1 MLGARWRLFVG
12 MVMQV
17 ANFAQLV
24 RVLYA
29 AFLMAVIDLNVV
41 SVVVIIGWMVWIV
54 LTYWDRSRS
63 C

>member
-54 LTYWDRSRS
+54 LTH
-63 C
+63 